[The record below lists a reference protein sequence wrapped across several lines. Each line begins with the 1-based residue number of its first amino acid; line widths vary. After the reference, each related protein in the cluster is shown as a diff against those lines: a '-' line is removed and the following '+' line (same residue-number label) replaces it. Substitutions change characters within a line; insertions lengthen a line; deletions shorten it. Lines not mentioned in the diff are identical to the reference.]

1 MKHLKIITQFLL
13 ALCVVIS
20 GSVYARMYQWTES
33 DSGTTHL
40 SGKPPV
46 WYRGSGDGP
55 RVYVFDNGRLID
67 DTAIEVDDEVRNQL
81 RQQAFVL
88 VEQDREDARKK
99 NAKALELKQKY
110 VKETPKQS
118 DELKTRVIEE
128 EPLDPI
134 LDNRAEA
141 TAKQDEAEE
150 ENEDSAKTNL
160 EDELRAMI
168 ADWEKSQ
175 TESAKKSLG
184 EAGE

>member
-1 MKHLKIITQFLL
+1 MKHKTTITQFLL
-13 ALCVVIS
+13 ALLIVIS
-20 GSVYARMYQWTES
+20 MSADARMYQWTES
-33 DSGTTHL
+33 DSGTTHF

-46 WYRGSGDGP
+46 WYRSSAGGP

-67 DTAIEVDDEVRNQL
+67 DTAIEVDDDVRHQL

-110 VKETPKQS
+110 VKEKPKQS
-118 DELKTRVIEE
+118 DESRQRESE
-128 EPLDPI
+128 QESLDQM
-134 LDNRAEA
+134 LEDEA
-141 TAKQDEAEE
+141 IATQDEAEE
-150 ENEDSAKTNL
+150 ETEDSSNKKL

-175 TESAKKSLG
+175 TDIAKKRLG
-184 EAGE
+184 EAAE

>member
-1 MKHLKIITQFLL
+1 MKLPTIITQILL
-13 ALCVVIS
+13 ALFIVTS
-20 GSVYARMYQWTES
+20 GSANARMYQWAET

-46 WYRGSGDGP
+46 WYRSPGGGA

-99 NAKALELKQKY
+99 NARALELKQKY
-110 VKETPKQS
+110 AKEKPKES
-118 DELKTRVIEE
+118 DELKQRVSEQE
-128 EPLDPI
+128 SLDQM
-134 LDNRAEA
+134 LEDEA
-141 TAKQDEAEE
+141 VTKQDEAEE
-150 ENEDSAKTNL
+150 ENEDSTNKNL

-175 TESAKKSLG
+175 TDIAKQRLD
-184 EAGE
+184 EEVE